1 MLTTTITIITT
12 ITFYMN
18 SKTLPHTLVFKRIF
32 KSGDVHLNPA
42 PLMNFNLISMKKKK
56 TT

>member
-42 PLMNFNLISMKKKK
+42 PLMNFNLISMKK
-56 TT
+56 